1 MIVVVQGK
9 QALCSSRHC
18 ATWQASHEHLYKLQR
33 QTSPPGPKLAEVRK
47 PNPNQVF
54 FFCVCVCVFSC
65 VCFGHCFAVVLVVA
79 KIRPPSSL
87 CSPAF
92 FASSALWGFIFF
104 PRGGLWLQEPFVLNL
119 FFKWQFAPTKYTQSL
134 AGQVVTVVMAA
145 QAKQQQQPHHM
156 AAARRGQG
164 GEQQ

>member
-1 MIVVVQGK
+1 MCKVNKPCAHLVTVLLG
-9 QALCSSRHC
+9 RHPTSTSTSFSDRP
-18 ATWQASHEHLYKLQR
+18 ARLVPSWLRFEN
-33 QTSPPGPKLAEVRK
+33 QTQTKF
-47 PNPNQVF
+47 F